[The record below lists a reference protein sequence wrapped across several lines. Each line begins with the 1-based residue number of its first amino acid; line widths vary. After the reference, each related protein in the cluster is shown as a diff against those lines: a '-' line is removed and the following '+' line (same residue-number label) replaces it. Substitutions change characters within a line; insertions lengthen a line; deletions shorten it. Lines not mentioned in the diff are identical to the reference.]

1 MKKTIIVLLGAT
13 LFGGLMAFYLF
24 KDNGK
29 EKQLVDGQTKVQAFQ
44 IGVYTSLDNA
54 NKSALKNNGIVIKD
68 NDVYRVYIT
77 LLKNNESISKMEDYF
92 NSINLKY
99 YLKDVYVKNE
109 FYNEIVE
116 DENLIINSEQNTYN
130 TINRDIINKFEGTV

>member
-29 EKQLVDGQTKVQAFQ
+29 EEQLVDGQTKVQAFQ